1 MKEKIKIYLE
11 KKFSQFIS
19 YMNFNIIDNISS
31 QIDYEKNSI
40 YNLMQV
46 DNLFYKYLCDLSK
59 NDMDLSIL
67 LVESNYKTLDFIIR
81 KMNIN
86 LTSKEKDDIL
96 FQAIE
101 NYDGIKSF
109 SVYILTILKSYL
121 KQKNTKVDKNVE
133 TNVVDNSLYDLV
145 LSLFDSD
152 TFMKVFDTLDD
163 IEKEIIT
170 LKLGVNGKVLSSN
183 DIALDFNVDIKFI
196 NYVLKN
202 IVAKFNN
209 TLSNLIDKMYIK

>member
-11 KKFSQFIS
+11 KKFPQFIS
-19 YMNFNIIDNISS
+19 YMNSSIIDKIDS
-31 QIDYEKNSI
+31 QIDKEKNSI

-96 FQAIE
+96 FQSIE

-121 KQKNTKVDKNVE
+121 KQKNTKVDKN
-133 TNVVDNSLYDLV
+133 TKTDVDSSLYELM

-152 TFMKVFDTLDD
+152 IFMKVFDTLDD

-170 LKLGVNGKVLSSN
+170 LKLGLNGKILSSS

-209 TLSNLIDKMYIK
+209 ILSNLIDKMYIK